1 MHTSHMTTEI
11 SLHGKTLFIS
21 GASRGIGREIAL
33 RCARDGANII
43 IAAKTKEPHP
53 KLPGTIYS
61 VAKEIEEAGGKALP
75 IVVDVRNDDLVDAAM
90 KQGAET
96 FGGIDAVVNN
106 AGAIMLTN
114 AQVTTMKRVDLMF
127 QVNVRGAYTCAR
139 AAIPYLK
146 SSENG
151 HIINMSPPIDLDPK
165 WFRNHTAYTIS
176 KYGMTMAMLGLS
188 AELKGL
194 GIGVNSLW
202 PRTIIATQALKM
214 VGGMVLE
221 KKARTPAIMADAA
234 HAILTTSSKE
244 LTGQQ
249 LIDEVFLREKGHTEF
264 DHYAVDPDAGLLPDL
279 YITEPVL

>member
-1 MHTSHMTTEI
+1 MTSEI
-11 SLHGKTLFIS
+11 SLKGKTLFIT
-21 GASRGIGREIAL
+21 GASRGIGRDIAL
-33 RCARDGANII
+33 RCAADGANII
-43 IAAKTKEPHP
+43 IAAKTKDPHP

-61 VAKEIEEAGGKALP
+61 VAEEVESAGGKALP
-75 IVVDVRNDDLVDAAM
+75 IVVDVRDDDLVDAAM

-114 AQVTTMKRVDLMF
+114 AQATPMKRVDLMF

-146 SSENG
+146 ASENP

-202 PRTIIATQALKM
+202 PRTIIATQALRM

-221 KKARTPAIMADAA
+221 KKARTPAIMADAV
-234 HAILTTSSKE
+234 HAILTTPSRE
-244 LTGQQ
+244 LTGRQ
-249 LIDEVFLREKGHTEF
+249 LIDEVFLREKGQTEF
-264 DHYAVDPDAGLLPDL
+264 DHYAVDPEAGLLPDL
-279 YITEPVL
+279 YITEPVV

>member
-1 MHTSHMTTEI
+1 MTSEI
-11 SLHGKTLFIS
+11 SLKGKTLFIT
-21 GASRGIGREIAL
+21 GASRGIGRAIAL
-33 RCARDGANII
+33 RCAREGANII

-53 KLPGTIYS
+53 KLPGTIYTA
-61 VAKEIEEAGGKALP
+61 AKEVEDAGGQALP
-75 IVVDVRNDDLVDAAM
+75 IVVDVRNDDLVDAAV
-90 KQGAET
+90 KQGAEH
-96 FGGIDAVVNN
+96 FGGIDAVINN

-114 AQVTTMKRVDLMF
+114 AQMTPMKRVDLMF

-146 SSENG
+146 KSDNG

-188 AELKGL
+188 AELKGF

-202 PRTIIATQALKM
+202 PRTIIATHALKM

-221 KKARTPAIMADAA
+221 KKARTPEIMADAV
-234 HAILTTSSKE
+234 HGILTSPGSE
-244 LTGQQ
+244 LTGRQ
-249 LIDEVFLREKGHTEF
+249 LIDEVLLREKGQTEF
-264 DHYAVDPDAGLLPDL
+264 DHYSVEPGAELLPDL
-279 YITEPVL
+279 YVTEPVI

>member
-1 MHTSHMTTEI
+1 MTSEI
-11 SLHGKTLFIS
+11 SLKGKTLFIT
-21 GASRGIGREIAL
+21 GASRGIGRDIAL
-33 RCARDGANII
+33 RCAADGANII
-43 IAAKTKEPHP
+43 IAAKTKDPHP

-61 VAKEIEEAGGKALP
+61 VAEEVESAGGKALP
-75 IVVDVRNDDLVDAAM
+75 IVVDVRDDDLVDAAM

-114 AQVTTMKRVDLMF
+114 AQATPMKRVDLMF

-146 SSENG
+146 ASENP

-202 PRTIIATQALKM
+202 PRTIIATQALRM

-221 KKARTPAIMADAA
+221 KKARTPAIMADAV
-234 HAILTTSSKE
+234 HAILTTPSRE
-244 LTGQQ
+244 LTGRQI
-249 LIDEVFLREKGHTEF
+249 IDAVFLREKGQTEF
-264 DHYAVDPDAGLLPDL
+264 EHYAVDPEAGLLPDL
-279 YITEPVL
+279 YITEPVI